1 MVLTRGICQIIT
13 RREHLDL
20 AIIFFVLMSYMFDLR
35 LILLGEISRD
45 ARHSQGQGLIYHAKE
60 TTTYQRVAISCL
72 LTEASISRMNNLHLV
87 TTYIALE
94 TRCCHCIPIKA

>member
-1 MVLTRGICQIIT
+1 MVITRGICQIIT
-13 RREHLDL
+13 RQEHLGL
-20 AIIFFVLMSYMFDLR
+20 AIIFLILMNYMFDLR
-35 LILLGEISRD
+35 LILLGEISCD
-45 ARHSQGQGLIYHAKE
+45 AHHSQGQGLMYHAKE

-72 LTEASISRMNNLHLV
+72 VTEASISRMYNLHLV

>member
-1 MVLTRGICQIIT
+1 MILIRGICQIIT
-13 RREHLDL
+13 RREHLGL

-45 ARHSQGQGLIYHAKE
+45 AHHSQGQGLIYHAKE
-60 TTTYQRVAISCL
+60 TTTYQKVAISCL

>member
-1 MVLTRGICQIIT
+1 MILTRSICRIIT

-20 AIIFFVLMSYMFDLR
+20 AIIFFVLMNYMFDLR
-35 LILLGEISRD
+35 LILFGEISRD
-45 ARHSQGQGLIYHAKE
+45 AYHSQGQGLIYHAKE
-60 TTTYQRVAISCL
+60 TTTYQKVAISCL

-94 TRCCHCIPIKA
+94 THYVQCIPIKA